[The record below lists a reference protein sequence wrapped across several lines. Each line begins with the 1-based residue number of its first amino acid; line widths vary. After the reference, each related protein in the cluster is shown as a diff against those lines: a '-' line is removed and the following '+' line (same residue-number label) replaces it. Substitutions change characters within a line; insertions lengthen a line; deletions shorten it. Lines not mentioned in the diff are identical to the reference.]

1 MKRHEYERMF
11 RFEDWYWWYRGL
23 HELVGSEVK
32 QLNLGR
38 VPTIL
43 DAGCGTGRMMEL
55 LRSRGQV
62 KGRAFGSPLA
72 RDLYPRG
79 STAEVDPRAMPGAPA
94 AVEGFDFSAAA
105 VDLCR
110 QRGVP
115 DCRTMDLNA
124 WDPEA
129 DRWDVIISL
138 DVICCSGVRDDRA
151 ILEKFHR
158 ALAGNGH
165 LIMNLPAFPL
175 LRRTHDLAV
184 SIARRYRRKDLV
196 RDLEARGFRLVYA
209 GYRLPPL
216 FLAVLAKKI
225 IEKISKPRNIESDL
239 RPLPRPFN
247 DWLLG
252 YHRLENRLILR
263 GMRLP
268 FGSSLFVVAAKNGP

>member
-11 RFEDWYWWYRGL
+11 QFEDWYWWYRGL
-23 HELVGSEVK
+23 HELVGSAVK
-32 QLNLGR
+32 R
-38 VPTIL
+38 FTPDRSPSIL
-43 DAGCGTGRMMEL
+43 DAGCGTGRMMEFL
-55 LRSRGQV
+55 GSRGQV

-72 RDLYPRG
+72 RDLYPRA

-115 DCRTMDLNA
+115 DCRILDLSA

-138 DVICCSGVRDDRA
+138 DVISDSGVRDDRA

-158 ALAGNGH
+158 ALAGNGF

-175 LRRTHDLAV
+175 LCRTHDLAV
-184 SIARRYRRKDLV
+184 AIARRYRRKELV
-196 RDLEARGFRLVYA
+196 RDLEARGFRVVYA

-216 FLAVLAKKI
+216 FLAMLAKRI
-225 IEKISKPRNIESDL
+225 IEKLSRSRNIESDL
-239 RPLPRPFN
+239 RPLPRPLN
-247 DWLLG
+247 AWLLG
-252 YHRLENRLILR
+252 YHRLENRWILR
-263 GMRLP
+263 GRRFP
-268 FGSSLFVVAAKNGP
+268 FGSSLFVVAAKNGS

>member
-11 RFEDWYWWYRGL
+11 QFEDWYWWYRGL
-23 HELVGSEVK
+23 HELVDSAVK
-32 QLNLGR
+32 R
-38 VPTIL
+38 FTPDRSPSIL
-43 DAGCGTGRMMEL
+43 DAGCGTGRTMEL
-55 LRSRGQV
+55 LGSRGQ
-62 KGRAFGSPLA
+62 
-72 RDLYPRG
+72 
-79 STAEVDPRAMPGAPA
+79 
-94 AVEGFDFSAAA
+94 VEGFDFSAAA

-115 DCRTMDLNA
+115 DCRIMDLNA

-151 ILEKFHR
+151 ILDKFYR
-158 ALAGNGH
+158 ALAGNGL

-216 FLAVLAKKI
+216 FLAMLAKKI

-239 RPLPRPFN
+239 RPLPRPLN

-263 GMRLP
+263 GMRFP